1 MPRAK
6 GKYLLEREEK
16 SLQSLRCVQHVFK
29 TAINAET
36 SFSLLSLY
44 DCSNLIFRGELNMQ
58 TSQSIVGAPWAEM
71 MCKIAFLEVRRLGE
85 EAWWNRHI
93 ISCTGR
99 LFKWKKSP
107 SIQPR
112 SRAHGILFCP
122 SSCSDYWAGM
132 VHADDCPTQKHT
144 DTQSLQLSSVVSVVT
159 CLKVKRLLVPL
170 VPGNRRAFGD
180 SLSKTRIILST
191 VRLGR

>member
-1 MPRAK
+1 MLRAK
-6 GKYLLEREEK
+6 VKYLLEREEE
-16 SLQSLRCVQHVFK
+16 SLQSLRRVQRVFK

-44 DCSNLIFRGELNMQ
+44 GCSNLVFKGELNMQ

-85 EAWWNRHI
+85 EASWNRHI

-112 SRAHGILFCP
+112 SRARGILFCR

-132 VHADDCPTQKHT
+132 VHTDDCPKQTHRHT
-144 DTQSLQLSSVVSVVT
+144 KPTAEF
-159 CLKVKRLLVPL
+159 CY
-170 VPGNRRAFGD
+170 
-180 SLSKTRIILST
+180 
-191 VRLGR
+191 